1 MTEEYNR
8 RRRYIYNGLRSIGI
22 ESFEPEG
29 AFYIYPDI
37 RRFGLRSDTFCERL
51 LYEGK
56 VAIVPG
62 TAFGDC
68 GEGFARISHAY
79 SLKHISEALSRIRA
93 FVEVLRKERLLSL

>member
-37 RRFGLRSDTFCERL
+37 RRFGRAPIPSASACSMRTAVPLSPAPPSETAARALPYLLRL
-51 LYEGK
+51 LRQTHH
-56 VAIVPG
+56 PG
-62 TAFGDC
+62 AGTHRGV
-68 GEGFARISHAY
+68 
-79 SLKHISEALSRIRA
+79 RA
-93 FVEVLRKERLLSL
+93 